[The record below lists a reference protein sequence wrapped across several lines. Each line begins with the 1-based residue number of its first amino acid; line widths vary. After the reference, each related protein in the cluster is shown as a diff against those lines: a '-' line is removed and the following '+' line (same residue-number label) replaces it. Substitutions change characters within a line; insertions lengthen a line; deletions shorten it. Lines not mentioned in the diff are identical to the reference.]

1 MQTTTWS
8 SKIFAPIHRIR
19 IKREWIWI
27 FLICLGMRGVISGIG
42 AATVWNKDPQMQ
54 PWLTPTTPG
63 NPGLL
68 VTPTNHYQIS
78 RAFVSSWYR
87 WDTAWFLKIATSGYD
102 ANDATPSF
110 MPLYPLLVRCLQWI
124 LGGNSL
130 FSALLSSLIVSS
142 LLSVVGEILFFEVA
156 VLELG
161 SRELAWQA
169 MIYLITFP
177 AAFFFYAGYS
187 ESLLLTLILA
197 TWLFVR
203 RGHWPLAA
211 LTSALALLTRLQ
223 GLALMVPMAWQAVAV
238 LAGADVLPPLQE
250 VKAVV
255 AFLGHKSGWR
265 KLAATW
271 KNPIWVAALFP
282 AIALGLYT
290 VGSRWTGITPVIS
303 AYSNRL
309 SRPVFPWQGFIE
321 FLGRIK
327 FSEFL
332 PSDYIDLT
340 LFIALIGITVY
351 CLPKIRPALSLYVV
365 ALLLMVFSRSYQVL
379 VLAGFMRFVLT
390 LFPFFLGLV
399 KINLNGPVRA
409 LIVTFFWISQ
419 LLMTWMFI
427 SWLWVA

>member
-1 MQTTTWS
+1 
-8 SKIFAPIHRIR
+8 
-19 IKREWIWI
+19 
-27 FLICLGMRGVISGIG
+27 
-42 AATVWNKDPQMQ
+42 
-54 PWLTPTTPG
+54 
-63 NPGLL
+63 
-68 VTPTNHYQIS
+68 
-78 RAFVSSWYR
+78 
-87 WDTAWFLKIATSGYD
+87 
-102 ANDATPSF
+102 
-110 MPLYPLLVRCLQWI
+110 
-124 LGGNSL
+124 
-130 FSALLSSLIVSS
+130 
-142 LLSVVGEILFFEVA
+142 
-156 VLELG
+156 
-161 SRELAWQA
+161 
-169 MIYLITFP
+169 
-177 AAFFFYAGYS
+177 
-187 ESLLLTLILA
+187 
-197 TWLFVR
+197 
-203 RGHWPLAA
+203 
-211 LTSALALLTRLQ
+211 
-223 GLALMVPMAWQAVAV
+223 
-238 LAGADVLPPLQE
+238 
-250 VKAVV
+250 
-255 AFLGHKSGWR
+255 
-265 KLAATW
+265 
-271 KNPIWVAALFP
+271 
-282 AIALGLYT
+282 
-290 VGSRWTGITPVIS
+290 VIS